1 MFNRNAP
8 MQKDVLQLDGLWEF
22 KEFPESARRM
32 RDLDGGG
39 WMPAPVPSSIYTCL
53 AEAGRI
59 DRGQLDANPD
69 DFGWVSQLSWIFRKR
84 FDVRGSMTDCDRV
97 NLIFEGLDTVSHIW
111 LNDKLIG
118 KTENMFIPHTFDV
131 TDHLKPSDNVLCV
144 KLLPALTHADRL
156 MQRYGR
162 LSEHHFGDI
171 RRSYLR
177 KGQYQFGSAMGPALV
192 GCGIFRSVRLE
203 AARTA
208 QIDNLHVRT
217 VDCDQHAADIRIAV
231 TLDRIRQIQRP
242 LRCRMHLSGGGLDIT
257 QDLNFD
263 ADENQHST
271 LIHIERPILWWPAGY
286 GVQHQYHLKAD
297 LFGGD
302 SHLDTVETHFGIRNI
317 RINRTTDETGS
328 RFQFEVNE
336 VPIHIKGANWMPLS
350 VLPGETTAADYGPLL
365 KLAAEAHFNMLRVW
379 GGGLYEE
386 PAFYEE
392 CSRLGILLW
401 QDFMFASAYYP
412 DRQWFT
418 NLVSTEVRTVIQRL
432 RNYPCLALWCG
443 NSRID
448 SLHEDGRLGTGR
460 KFYGKAIYHS
470 LLPGLLGEMDPNR
483 DYIPSTPFSEEPSG
497 SCHDPASGTTHSW
510 NVWNHYAALQD
521 YLTPARKVPRF
532 VTEFGLQSLPGMET
546 ISSFSSQKN
555 LSAGTYELDK
565 HNYQP
570 GGQQR
575 MARYV
580 AEEFTPSQ
588 HLPEAIWQSQ
598 VTQARAARCHV
609 EHLRSHPSINAG
621 CLFWTLN
628 DSAPAISFSAIDSRG
643 NPKALYYYAR
653 RFFAPVLVTL
663 TGSGQVIVINDSSK
677 RITATL
683 NCRLL
688 SFSGNLLDQTQV
700 PVALSPAACSN
711 RYKLPKSFWHRN
723 YQRTAFLH
731 LSLSADDTIIAE
743 NVHFFA
749 PDKYL
754 RWVPDG
760 IELEVVSEPPNGWQV
775 TLTSAVVVRDLQL
788 IAPCAAQLSD
798 NFFTLL
804 PSQPKTLSIEFYNK
818 APSVQTP
825 VQILSANLN
834 HMSGY
839 LNMGT

>member
-1 MFNRNAP
+1 ME
-8 MQKDVLQLDGLWEF
+8 KDVLQLDGSWEF
-22 KEFPESARRM
+22 KEFPETARRM

-39 WMPAPVPSSIYTCL
+39 WMRATVPSSIYTCL

-59 DRGQLDANPD
+59 DRSELDANPD
-69 DFGWVSQLSWIFRKR
+69 DFGWVSQVSWIFRKR
-84 FDVRGSMTDCDRV
+84 FDVRPSMTDSDRV
-97 NLIFEGLDTVSHIW
+97 NLIFDGLDTVSHVW

-131 TDHLKPSDNVLCV
+131 TDLLKPSGNVLCV
-144 KLLPALTHADRL
+144 KFLPALIHAERL
-156 MQRYGR
+156 IQRYGR

-177 KGQYQFGSAMGPALV
+177 KAQYQFGSAMGPALI

-203 AARTA
+203 AARIA

-217 VDCDQHAADIRIAV
+217 VDCNQHAADIRIAI
-231 TLDRIRQIQRP
+231 TLDRIRHIQTP

-263 ADENQHST
+263 ADEDQHST

-286 GVQHQYHLKAD
+286 GVQHQYHLKAE
-297 LFGGD
+297 LFGND
-302 SHLDTVETHFGIRNI
+302 SHLDTVETNFGIRNI
-317 RINRTTDETGS
+317 RINRTADETGN

-350 VLPGETTAADYGPLL
+350 VLPGEAAASDYGPVL
-365 KLAAEAHFNMLRVW
+365 KLAADAHFNMLRIW
-379 GGGLYEE
+379 GGGLYES

-418 NLVSTEVRTVIQRL
+418 NMITTEVRTVIQRL

-460 KFYGKAIYHS
+460 KFYGKGIYHT
-470 LLPGLLGEMDPNR
+470 LLPGLLSEMDPNR
-483 DYIPSTPFSEEPSG
+483 DYIPSTPFSEESSN
-497 SCHDPASGTTHSW
+497 SCHDPGSGTSHSW
-510 NVWNHYAALQD
+510 NVWNHYAGPQD
-521 YLTPARKVPRF
+521 YLVPADRVPRF

-546 ISSFSSQKN
+546 ISSFSGKYN
-555 LSAGTYELDK
+555 FSAGSWELEK

-575 MARYV
+575 MARYM

-588 HLPEAIWQSQ
+588 HISRAVWQSQ
-598 VTQARAARCHV
+598 VTQARAVRRYV
-609 EHLRSHPSINAG
+609 EHLRSHSSINTG

-628 DSAPAISFSAIDSRG
+628 DSAPAISFSAIDNRG

-663 TGSGQVIVINDSSK
+663 AGAGQVMVINDSSK

-683 NCRLL
+683 DCRLL
-688 SFSGNLLDQTQV
+688 DFSGRLLDQMQL
-700 PVALSPAACSN
+700 PVALSPMSSSS
-711 RYKLPKSFWHRN
+711 RYPLPKSFSRPE

-731 LSLSADDTIIAE
+731 LCLSADDRTIAE

-754 RWVPDG
+754 QWVPGD
-760 IELEVVSEPPNGWQV
+760 IELEVSPEHSNAWQV
-775 TLTSAVVVRDLQL
+775 SLTSEVVAGDLQL
-788 IAPCAAQLSD
+788 IAPCASQLSD

-804 PSQPKTLSIEFYNK
+804 PGRAKTIRIEFNNK
-818 APSVQTP
+818 APSLQTP
-825 VQILSANLN
+825 VEIFSANLN
-834 HMSGY
+834 HGPNC
-839 LNMGT
+839 L